1 MKILHLISIELEWIL
16 FVALHQ
22 IEFMITKKKLLQ
34 TLCISY
40 DCYLDFMRKNTYDEW
55 RHLNEEK
62 NTRRNGQTPHDLID
76 EFQIEWNNT
85 HTYVYMWVRLY
96 AVQLLLWLRNI
107 LRQIV
112 VKVIFPHGYCIPFR
126 QILSKYHLQLIDY
139 YHKTDH
145 LAIQLDQIRLVFC
158 KVHTD
163 TCMRIWYVDVFCVS
177 QMAFV
182 RAQYVVGCRLSHT
195 LSIHIVCGVCSAW
208 NFRLVCKRIQ
218 NI

>member
-1 MKILHLISIELEWIL
+1 MKILHLISIWLEWIL

-163 TCMRIWYVDVFCVS
+163 ILMCFVFHKWLLCAHDMLFDVGSLTLFPYTFYVECV
-177 QMAFV
+177 ALEIF
-182 RAQYVVGCRLSHT
+182 
-195 LSIHIVCGVCSAW
+195 W
-208 NFRLVCKRIQ
+208 LVCKRIQ

>member
-96 AVQLLLWLRNI
+96 AVRCP
-107 LRQIV
+107 IV
-112 VKVIFPHGYCIPFR
+112 VVA
-126 QILSKYHLQLIDY
+126 SKYFAPNCCQSHISTWLLHSVPSNTFEISF
-139 YHKTDH
+139 TVNW
-145 LAIQLDQIRLVFC
+145 L
-158 KVHTD
+158 
-163 TCMRIWYVDVFCVS
+163 
-177 QMAFV
+177 
-182 RAQYVVGCRLSHT
+182 LS
-195 LSIHIVCGVCSAW
+195 
-208 NFRLVCKRIQ
+208 
-218 NI
+218 